1 MSRSSLPPVSKSTF
15 RIEAQG
21 PPPNVEICHLATQFG
36 SVIVVDA
43 SLARGR
49 TGGKEEVP
57 ARGGVTSAILEV
69 SQRLASAPLGADEK
83 RQKARAKETTCRRQ
97 AGAGLR
103 IKTRQDLGGNQIGP
117 DGRREREENSVSSS
131 ADAFRAR
138 FGRMLMSPPGHA
150 SCHPSTNG
158 KNWPQIWDSFRHFSE
173 FARDCHL
180 VFLIP

>member
-103 IKTRQDLGGNQIGP
+103 IKTRQDLGGNQIGRKK
-117 DGRREREENSVSSS
+117 GERRKFCLFFGGCFPR
-131 ADAFRAR
+131 AFRPHADESTWPR
-138 FGRMLMSPPGHA
+138 ELPPVDEWKELASNLGLFSPL
-150 SCHPSTNG
+150 
-158 KNWPQIWDSFRHFSE
+158 FRVR
-173 FARDCHL
+173 A
-180 VFLIP
+180 